1 MAKSK
6 TKTQPGTLT
15 VDRFI
20 ASLATDTRRTEAA
33 TLVKLFEKVTG
44 WKAMMWGTSIV
55 GFGKYAY
62 TYDSGRSGEICV
74 VGFSPR
80 KPNLVI
86 YAKPDPTGKTAEL
99 LTQLGKHK
107 GGLESCLYVNKLADI
122 DVAVLEKL
130 IRVSVATLK
139 KMAADK
145 GWPVSAT

>member
-6 TKTQPGTLT
+6 TRPATLS
-15 VDRFI
+15 VESFI
-20 ASLATDTRRTEAA
+20 ASLATDTRRKEAT
-33 TLVKLFEKVTG
+33 TLVTLFEKATG
-44 WKAMMWGTSIV
+44 WKAVMWGTSIV

-62 TYDSGRSGEICV
+62 KYDSGRSGEICV

-80 KPNLVI
+80 KPHLVI
-86 YAKPDPTGKTAEL
+86 YAQADATGKTAEL
-99 LTQLGKHK
+99 LTRLGKHT

-122 DVAVLEKL
+122 DVAVLEEL
-130 IRVSVATLK
+130 IRLSVATLE